1 VQWEIQ
7 GYVFAG
13 DLKVLPLK
21 YYDIILG
28 YDWLEAFSPMKIHW
42 GAKWMSLPYEGTTA
56 IMWGILF
63 ELQVGDVVQLCQLTD
78 ELLMEDAPTLQLPKD
93 LPVDVAQLLDTY
105 ADVFTSKMVFPPPRS
120 CNHTIPLI
128 QGARHVNIRPYR
140 YAPVLKNEIQKQVQ
154 EMLEARLIQHSVSPF
169 SSPVLLVKKKDSSY
183 QLCVDYIHL
192 NAITIKGQYHVPII
206 DEFLDELKGASW
218 FSSLDLCA
226 GFHQIPMSTADCHK
240 TAFQT
245 HHGHYESRVMS
256 FGLIG
261 ARHISQKVMNATLA
275 PLLRKC
281 ALVFFYDILIY
292 SQSLDEHV
300 VHL

>member
-93 LPVDVAQLLDTY
+93 FLLTWL
-105 ADVFTSKMVFPPPRS
+105 S
-120 CNHTIPLI
+120 C
-128 QGARHVNIRPYR
+128 
-140 YAPVLKNEIQKQVQ
+140 
-154 EMLEARLIQHSVSPF
+154 
-169 SSPVLLVKKKDSSY
+169 
-183 QLCVDYIHL
+183 
-192 NAITIKGQYHVPII
+192 
-206 DEFLDELKGASW
+206 
-218 FSSLDLCA
+218 
-226 GFHQIPMSTADCHK
+226 
-240 TAFQT
+240 
-245 HHGHYESRVMS
+245 
-256 FGLIG
+256 
-261 ARHISQKVMNATLA
+261 
-275 PLLRKC
+275 
-281 ALVFFYDILIY
+281 
-292 SQSLDEHV
+292 
-300 VHL
+300 